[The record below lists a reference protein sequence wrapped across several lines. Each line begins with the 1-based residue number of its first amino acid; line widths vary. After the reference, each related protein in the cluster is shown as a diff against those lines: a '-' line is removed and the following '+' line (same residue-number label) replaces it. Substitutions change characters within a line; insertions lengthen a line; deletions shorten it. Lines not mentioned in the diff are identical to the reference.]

1 MNNLN
6 SCKNIMIN
14 FISKYKILSIFI
26 IISILL
32 IFNSILESYYTEKK
46 EKTLAINNMI
56 NSAESKISMKCE
68 NYFGNKIKE
77 PTPDS
82 NDAYKLIKEIVEDE
96 KKELGQCISEELN
109 LEELSNYNK
118 LQRIYD
124 YLMVNTRYKKDSDN
138 SYKYPSNFLHVN
150 NYKTHAPV
158 GDCEDVAITIAFILN
173 NTEIDF
179 PFYILETDD
188 LRSNTKKIK
197 NPRTGHIVI
206 GFNKKDFNAKKL
218 LKNKVKYHID
228 ENSNEEYFL
237 MELAREE
244 DDMDRGKYKVGKYK
258 IGFKSSLKNYKT
270 TDDWNIVIN
279 EWK

>member
-1 MNNLN
+1 MKNLDSYKKYIN
-6 SCKNIMIN
+6 LRSKIIIVLIMIGILIVFYVLIN
-14 FISKYKILSIFI
+14 NKYDP
-26 IISILL
+26 
-32 IFNSILESYYTEKK
+32 EKK
-46 EKTLAINNMI
+46 EKTLAINKMI
-56 NSAESKISMKCE
+56 NSAENKISQKCD
-68 NYFGNKIKE
+68 NYFDNKTKE
-77 PTPDS
+77 LTPDS
-82 NDAYKLIKEIVEDE
+82 KDAYKLIKKIVEDE
-96 KKELGQCISEELN
+96 NKELGQCISDELN
-109 LEELSNYNK
+109 LDELSNYDK

-124 YLMVNTRYKKDSDN
+124 YLMVNTRYKKDNDD

-158 GDCEDVAITIAFILN
+158 GDCEDAAITIAFILN

-188 LRSNTKKIK
+188 LRSNDKKIK
-197 NPRTGHIVI
+197 NQRTGHIVI
-206 GFNKKDFNAKKL
+206 GFNKKDFDAEKL
-218 LKNKVKYHID
+218 LKNKVKYYID

-244 DDMDRGKYKVGKYK
+244 DDMYKGKYKVGKYK
-258 IGFKSSLKNYKT
+258 IGFISSLKNYKT